1 MRPEAE
7 LAGLVWDALE
17 FARNARIAV
26 GDTSLEDYLK
36 GGLVAWGTERQMELI
51 GEVLG
56 KLRQSAPELAERV
69 PNAYKIIGMRNILI
83 HGYLV
88 VNPRIVYRSATEEV
102 PELIPALEA
111 LLGELAPTDE

>member
-17 FARNARIAV
+17 FARNARTAV

-69 PNAYKIIGMRNILI
+69 PNADKIIGMRNILI

-88 VNPRIVYRSATEEV
+88 VNPPHRLPVGDRGGSRTDPRPRS
-102 PELIPALEA
+102 
-111 LLGELAPTDE
+111 PTG